1 MQPAGGGTP
10 RPGRGDRLPGSLGQL
25 APAAPLMLLVDAGR
39 PEPVRSG
46 ACELAL
52 ILTPEPGAE
61 AKEVEEAIEEMLLR
75 LQEFCC
81 LADTIRRDTS
91 QILEENI
98 PLLKTKVMEMRG
110 IYTRVDQ
117 LEKPSSPVSPP
128 FQLPTLYRTEDYFPV
143 GAGEAAPQTPAAVT
157 DCERRGPAPGD
168 VGREPPRSGQLGS
181 LLCLLSSTWL
191 LNPALLA

>member
-61 AKEVEEAIEEMLLR
+61 
-75 LQEFCC
+75 
-81 LADTIRRDTS
+81 IRRDTS

-110 IYTRVDQ
+110 IYTRVDR
-117 LEKPSSPVSPP
+117 LEAFVKMVGQHVSFLEDHVLQAERDHGPFSQALRRWRWLGSRGLPSFRKKPSSPVSLP

-143 GAGEAAPQTPAAVT
+143 GAGEAAPQTPG
-157 DCERRGPAPGD
+157 CRHR
-168 VGREPPRSGQLGS
+168 L
-181 LLCLLSSTWL
+181 
-191 LNPALLA
+191 